1 MPAVEGIVL
10 AAGLSSRTGRYKM
23 ALRLG
28 EKAVIQHSVESMYE
42 MVRRVLVVVGWKAER
57 IRELLADYA
66 NVEIVMNEEFRRG
79 MFSSIKAG
87 IARVEA
93 PSFFLLP
100 GDHPLVDA
108 DVYRKMLTVSGDIVI
123 PTFGGRRGHPVL
135 MASHLIPEILDQ
147 PSESTLRDFIRRKGH
162 TAVAVEDEG
171 ILLDIDTL
179 SDYDKYLD
187 RINST
192 STAKLALSLPLSEA
206 KGEAEGT
213 QSTQRKT

>member
-66 NVEIVMNEEFRRG
+66 NVEIVMNEDFRSG
-79 MFSSIKAG
+79 MFSSIQAG
-87 IARVEA
+87 IARVQA
-93 PSFFLLP
+93 SSFFLLP

-108 DVYRKMLTVSGDIVI
+108 DVYREMLTVSGDIVI

-147 PSESTLRDFIRRKGH
+147 PSGSTLRDFIRRKGC
-162 TAVAVEDEG
+162 TTVAVEDEG

-179 SDYDKYLD
+179 SDYDVLQAKFSD
-187 RINST
+187 RSQ
-192 STAKLALSLPLSEA
+192 KSEGRSQ
-206 KGEAEGT
+206 KAE
-213 QSTQRKT
+213 